1 MVRIFS
7 FLLSSPRSFWLR
19 LVHSGDGMAFWGC
32 RVRIEKVRR
41 VLSLNSLAENR
52 SGWVCVLGAKRHLLS
67 DNIIRLQEFQQRKVA
82 VASQIYGNKD
92 QYFKTIEE
100 KLKKNELILKDELK
114 TLLYLCQTPTDV
126 ELAKKTIYRFGPLF
140 VRLCYE
146 LELEE
151 TALELVKDQVL
162 KGFFS
167 ESTSFNI
174 IMDMLFIKGY
184 FDSALEAFLQ
194 MKRQGIKFTKETY
207 TLVFGICYKLNTEES
222 YRICNT
228 LLEEAQ
234 VRGDLI
240 PRHAYCFAV
249 AFALKQND
257 IAKAQSVFS
266 QIMNAE
272 SKICL
277 NLKVLLLAM
286 SGAVDDLVEML
297 EISLTTDVPKFVKK
311 LQFSQEVL
319 TLVRE
324 KVGKDAVL
332 QSQFEDIFVKLQI
345 SGQVTVL
352 TLDSM
357 LCRTP
362 STKQRLGPLLDQR
375 RTSRRTFRPLQ
386 SALLVE

>member
-126 ELAKKTIYRFGPLF
+126 ELAKKTIYRYHAENRNVSFGEFRFGPLF

-207 TLVFGICYKLNTEES
+207 TLVFGICYKL
-222 YRICNT
+222 
-228 LLEEAQ
+228 
-234 VRGDLI
+234 
-240 PRHAYCFAV
+240 
-249 AFALKQND
+249 ND